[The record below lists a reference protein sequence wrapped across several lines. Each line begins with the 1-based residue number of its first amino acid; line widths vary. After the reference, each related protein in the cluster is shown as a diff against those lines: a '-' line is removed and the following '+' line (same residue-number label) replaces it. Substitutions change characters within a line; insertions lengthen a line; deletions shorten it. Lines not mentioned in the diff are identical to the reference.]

1 MASITIYDCLVQVEY
16 FDQDRH
22 TISTT
27 SLSKGCVCIQ
37 VDEITETC
45 SVLDIKGLGLLSWR
59 YEDLIL
65 ADKESVQVKIIKAG
79 IQETGDLLD
88 YLLGHEFKV

>member
-1 MASITIYDCLVQVEY
+1 MASMVIYDCTVQIER
-16 FDQDRH
+16 FDEDRH

-27 SLSKGCVCIQ
+27 TLSKGCVCI
-37 VDEITETC
+37 EILETC
-45 SVLDIKGLGLLSWR
+45 SVLGIEGLGLLSWR